1 MLSSFQIVTSY
12 DEDEGYAWK
21 YALGDFSLPKKRQSE
36 PVSTMNLRSP
46 SSAANHRPLVTE
58 THRADKPEEACGV
71 FGVYAPQ
78 EDVATLAYFGLF
90 ALQHRGQESAGI
102 ATFDEGQIHVYKHM
116 GLVSQVFDESILQQL
131 PGQFAVGH
139 TRYSTT
145 GSSHLSNAQP
155 AITQTRLGK
164 LALAHNGNVVN
175 AAQLRAQLDAT
186 GHQFESTADTELIA
200 NAMAEAI
207 DGGRGWIDGAIAAFR
222 RCEGAFSLVIGTPT
236 GIIGARDPHG
246 IRPLVLGIVGDDPEQ
261 PEGPANY
268 VLASE
273 TCGLDIIGAHF
284 VREVQPG
291 ELVWIT
297 ASGITSVQWDQQA
310 ERKLCVF
317 EMIYF
322 SRPDSV
328 VNEETLYSYRLRLG
342 QELAQESPADVDLVM
357 AVPDSGV
364 PAAIGFAQG
373 AHLPYAEGLI
383 KNRYVGR
390 TFIQPTQSMRE
401 VGIRMKLNPLKDVLE
416 GKRVLIV
423 DDSIVRGTTSHKI
436 VKALREAGATEVH
449 MRISSPPVTHP
460 CFFGIDTDNQDQLIA
475 ANLSIAEISEKINV
489 DSLAY
494 LSWEGMLKA
503 THQDPRSFCSACF
516 TGNYPV
522 EIPDPFKRSKLKFEE
537 AAPTA
542 TAV

>member
-1 MLSSFQIVTSY
+1 
-12 DEDEGYAWK
+12 
-21 YALGDFSLPKKRQSE
+21 
-36 PVSTMNLRSP
+36 MNLRSP
-46 SSAANHRPLVTE
+46 SPAANHPSPVETRP
-58 THRADKPEEACGV
+58 DKPEEACGV
-71 FGVYAPQ
+71 FGVYAPS
-78 EDVATLAYFGLF
+78 EDVATLTYFGLF

-102 ATFDEGQIHVYKHM
+102 AAFDQGNLHSHKHM
-116 GLVSQVFDESILQQL
+116 GLVSQVFDDAILKEL

-145 GSSHLSNAQP
+145 GSSRLVNAQP
-155 AITQTRLGK
+155 AIANTHLGQ
-164 LALAHNGNVVN
+164 LAIAHNGNVVN
-175 AAQLRAQLDAT
+175 AAQLKEELHAT
-186 GHQFESTADTELIA
+186 GHDFVSTADTELIA
-200 NAMAEAI
+200 NAMAEAV
-207 DGGRGWIDGAIAAFR
+207 DEGHGWIDGAISAFK
-222 RCEGAFSLVIGTPT
+222 RCQGAFSLVIGTPN
-236 GIIGARDPHG
+236 GLIGARDPHG
-246 IRPLVLGIVGDDPEQ
+246 IRPLVLGILGPEPDQ
-261 PEGPANY
+261 PDGPANY
-268 VLASE
+268 ILSSE
-273 TCGLDIIGAHF
+273 TCGLDIIGAHY
-284 VREVQPG
+284 VRDIQPG

-297 ASGITSVQWDQQA
+297 ESGITSMQWDGHA

-342 QELAQESPADVDLVM
+342 QELAQESPAEVDLVM

-364 PAAIGFAQG
+364 PAAIGFAQE

-475 ANLSIAEISEKINV
+475 ANLSVEEISQKIGV

-522 EIPDPFKRSKLKFEE
+522 EIPAPFKRSKLKFEE
-537 AAPTA
+537 STPTA
-542 TAV
+542 TPV